1 MNSETHSCNIRT
13 SSCIRLGKEGNIVN
27 RLEYRLWL
35 GGEIY
40 RLLYFYES
48 IDLPQII
55 TRRECEFFVKE
66 GVTYRQVSSALE
78 HDTFVI
84 YVEEYERGRKE
95 AEVESN
101 SLRLEVRE
109 LDAENKHPVIAALEL
124 SSHLDVMMYIGS
136 SFTYFHRKEWLR
148 DSAEIDEDRKVY
160 VLYVT
165 PTGFVMEEGEANR

>member
-1 MNSETHSCNIRT
+1 M
-13 SSCIRLGKEGNIVN
+13 VN

-35 GGEIY
+35 GEENY

-55 TRRECEFFVKE
+55 ARRECEFFVKD

-84 YVEEYERGRKE
+84 YVEEYERGQKE
-95 AEVESN
+95 AEVDSN
-101 SLRLEVRE
+101 DLLLEVRE
-109 LDAENKHPVIAALEL
+109 LNAENGHPVIATLEL
-124 SSHLDVMMYIGS
+124 PSHLDVMAYIGN
-136 SFTYFHRKEWLR
+136 SFTYFHGKEWLR

-165 PTGFVMEEGEANR
+165 ATGFVIEEEGNMR

>member
-1 MNSETHSCNIRT
+1 MMKPISLDIRT
-13 SSCIRLGKEGNIVN
+13 SSCIRFGKAGNIVN

-35 GGEIY
+35 GEENY

-84 YVEEYERGRKE
+84 YVEEYEQGRKE
-95 AEVESN
+95 AEVGSN
-101 SLRLEVRE
+101 GLRLEVRE
-109 LDAENKHPVIAALEL
+109 LDAENGHPLIATLEL
-124 SSHLDVMMYIGS
+124 PSHLDVMAYIGS
-136 SFTYFHRKEWLR
+136 SFTYFHGKEWLR

-165 PTGFVMEEGEANR
+165 ATGLVMGEGEANR